1 MEAFVNRMDSL
12 LNRSTPPQSGQSQPR
27 IQPATTDGGSTS
39 SAPPSSTPPG
49 SSGGSD
55 GGGQIEHEPESIQ
68 KLGENIEEQVGKLIE
83 QAHSALEEAKI
94 SEDAFSTSGWLLA
107 AAYPGAHEFFVMD
120 AESKH
125 KHMDTVKAKLA
136 NTAKHWRTAEEKS
149 TVRT

>member
-1 MEAFVNRMDSL
+1 MDEL
-12 LNRSTPPQSGQSQPR
+12 LNRSTPSRDP
-27 IQPATTDGGSTS
+27 GSS
-39 SAPPSSTPPG
+39 SNTAPPSSDSTQPCTSADP
-49 SSGGSD
+49 SG
-55 GGGQIEHEPESIQ
+55 QVEHEPEAIQ

-94 SEDAFSTSGWLLA
+94 SEDAFSTSGWILA

-136 NTAKHWRTAEEKS
+136 NTAKHWREAEEKS

>member
-1 MEAFVNRMDSL
+1 MNRMDSL
-12 LNRSTPPQSGQSQPR
+12 LNQSTPPQSGESQPR
-27 IQPATTDGGSTS
+27 VQPATTDGGSTS
-39 SAPPSSTPPG
+39 SAPPSS
-49 SSGGSD
+49 SGASD
-55 GGGQIEHEPESIQ
+55 GGGQIEHEPEAIA

-94 SEDAFSTSGWLLA
+94 SEDAFSTSGWILA

-125 KHMDTVKAKLA
+125 KHMDTVKARLA
-136 NTAKHWRTAEEKS
+136 NTAKHWREAEEKS